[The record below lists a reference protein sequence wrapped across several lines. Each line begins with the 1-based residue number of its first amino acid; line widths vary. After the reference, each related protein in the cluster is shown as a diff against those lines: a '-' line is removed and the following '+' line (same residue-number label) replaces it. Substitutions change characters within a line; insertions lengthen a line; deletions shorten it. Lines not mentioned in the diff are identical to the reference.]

1 MSRFVLDGLLPAAE
15 QASDADP
22 RTIAIFDADDRQ
34 EGRYLYL
41 SPGAFEAFLNL
52 AVEHRALPCDRP
64 GPEGLS
70 VLYGDQFTARR
81 LLVR

>member
-1 MSRFVLDGLLPAAE
+1 MSRFLLDHLLPVAE
-15 QASDADP
+15 QLRDLDLS
-22 RTIAIFDADDRQ
+22 TVAIFDADDRK
-34 EGRYLYL
+34 EGRYVYL

-70 VLYGDQFTARR
+70 VLYGDQLTARR